1 MHRRYRKIIWATQP
15 HSNTTDLSKL
25 CIIFFAIIFRE
36 RGTSHQHVIACRS
49 NKWQAGRK
57 TEKSLE
63 SNYFW
68 ITGWHYQVPVLHI
81 CQFSPYTLPLLI
93 FPLFVL
99 SIMAHVSKCGLYET
113 LRTNASWLISLLGKL
128 VLLIFCATDSFCCV
142 YLCCAGGSEL
152 SRVDDG
158 LFSGQK
164 LPTTSKEISRCSWVR
179 WNMCSHQYF
188 REMWV
193 CPELDFYFKVSGIIK
208 HTKKGFQGVFRSDVK
223 TLRHP
228 FMLFIKNNFLQSVS
242 WFFFSQDI
250 GPSNFFVVEGIAT
263 HYFVNGGDIF

>member
-1 MHRRYRKIIWATQP
+1 MENFSLENLNLTQLKFLFSEMPKYSQTHRNPSCCITVHRRYRKIIWATQQ

-25 CIIFFAIIFRE
+25 CIVFFAIIFRE

-81 CQFSPYTLPLLI
+81 CQFSPYSLPLLI

-99 SIMAHVSKCGLYET
+99 SIAAHVSKCGLYET
-113 LRTNASWLISLLGKL
+113 LRTNASWLISLPGKL

-142 YLCCAGGSEL
+142 YLRCAGGSEL
-152 SRVDDG
+152 SRGVDDG
-158 LFSGQK
+158 LLSGQK

-193 CPELDFYFKVSGIIK
+193 CPELDFFYFNVSGIIK
-208 HTKKGFQGVFRSDVK
+208 HKTKVSGESSDQMSK
-223 TLRHP
+223 LYGTP
-228 FMLFIKNNFLQSVS
+228 FCFL
-242 WFFFSQDI
+242 
-250 GPSNFFVVEGIAT
+250 
-263 HYFVNGGDIF
+263 